1 MKLVIIEG
9 PGKRDTLKKY
19 LGSEYDVVATKGHIR
34 DLPVKSMG
42 VDFSTNFEPKYEIM
56 PGKES
61 IIKELKDKSAKAE
74 KVLLATDPDR
84 EGEAISWH
92 IGKILNISEN
102 EPCRVEFNEISKS
115 VVNNA
120 VLNPRKINMDL
131 VHAQQGRRILDRLV
145 GYKISPIICKKIK
158 SNLSAGRVQSVA
170 LKLVVDREKEIKNFK
185 PKEYWNVSAVLNKD
199 NIKFKAALATF
210 KSKKFVPENF
220 DQTNEVLEYLKNQTF
235 KVETHRADK
244 NFPLTSIEITKEV
257 SRNLFRNIE
266 GLKADVHNPD
276 YVLNVEVRLEGTF
289 IFTTSIPG
297 LGGLPAGCLGKAV
310 LMISGGID
318 SVVAGYMAIRKGI
331 SIDALHFAAPP
342 YTSDMA
348 VQKVIDLLEKLTPY
362 TEFQNINLYIVPFT
376 NIQKAIYD
384 NCRDDYGITI
394 MRRMMYRIAERFA
407 NEKDCLAIINGEN
420 VGQVASQTLESMGTI
435 EEVTKIPVIR
445 PLATLDKEEITSVS
459 QKIDT
464 YEISIRPYE
473 DCCTVFVP
481 KHPQIKPLLSKAI
494 QEENKFDYETLI
506 TEALQNIE
514 RIGLRVNRH
523 HSIIS
528 DIKDDIF

>member
-1 MKLVIIEG
+1 MTDHILIRYGELS
-9 PGKRDTLKKY
+9 LKKTNRRQFISRINNHIKRA
-19 LGSEYDVVATKGHIR
+19 LKEYK
-34 DLPVKSMG
+34 DLTFESRGLRFYIMLNG
-42 VDFSTNFEPKYEIM
+42 TNFEELIPILKKIPGIHSFSLVSRCASSMEEI
-56 PGKES
+56 KQTTLELVK
-61 IIKELKDKSAKAE
+61 KEL
-74 KVLLATDPDR
+74 LP
-84 EGEAISWH
+84 
-92 IGKILNISEN
+92 
-102 EPCRVEFNEISKS
+102 
-115 VVNNA
+115 
-120 VLNPRKINMDL
+120 
-131 VHAQQGRRILDRLV
+131 
-145 GYKISPIICKKIK
+145 
-158 SNLSAGRVQSVA
+158 
-170 LKLVVDREKEIKNFK
+170 
-185 PKEYWNVSAVLNKD
+185 
-199 NIKFKAALATF
+199 
-210 KSKKFVPENF
+210 
-220 DQTNEVLEYLKNQTF
+220 NQTF

-276 YVLNVEVRLEGTF
+276 YILNVEVRLEGTF

-435 EEVTKIPVIR
+435 EEVAKIPVIR
-445 PLATLDKEEITSVS
+445 PLATLDKEEITLVS
-459 QKIDT
+459 QQIDT

-494 QEENKFDYETLI
+494 QEENKFDYDTLI

-523 HSIIS
+523 HSIIP

>member
-1 MKLVIIEG
+1 MTDHILIRYGELS
-9 PGKRDTLKKY
+9 LKKTNRRQFISRINNHIKRA
-19 LGSEYDVVATKGHIR
+19 LKEYK
-34 DLPVKSMG
+34 DLTFESRGLRFYIMLNG
-42 VDFSTNFEPKYEIM
+42 TNFEELIPILKKIPGIHSFSLVSRCASSMEEI
-56 PGKES
+56 KQTTLELVK
-61 IIKELKDKSAKAE
+61 KEL
-74 KVLLATDPDR
+74 LP
-84 EGEAISWH
+84 
-92 IGKILNISEN
+92 
-102 EPCRVEFNEISKS
+102 
-115 VVNNA
+115 
-120 VLNPRKINMDL
+120 
-131 VHAQQGRRILDRLV
+131 
-145 GYKISPIICKKIK
+145 
-158 SNLSAGRVQSVA
+158 
-170 LKLVVDREKEIKNFK
+170 
-185 PKEYWNVSAVLNKD
+185 
-199 NIKFKAALATF
+199 
-210 KSKKFVPENF
+210 
-220 DQTNEVLEYLKNQTF
+220 NQTF

-435 EEVTKIPVIR
+435 EEVAKIPVIR
-445 PLATLDKEEITSVS
+445 PLATLDKEEITLVS
-459 QKIDT
+459 QQIDT

-494 QEENKFDYETLI
+494 QEENKFDYDTLI

-523 HSIIS
+523 HSIIP

>member
-1 MKLVIIEG
+1 MTDHILIRYGELS
-9 PGKRDTLKKY
+9 LKKTNRRQFISRINNHIKRA
-19 LGSEYDVVATKGHIR
+19 LKEYKELTFESRGLRFYIM
-34 DLPVKSMG
+34 LNG
-42 VDFSTNFEPKYEIM
+42 TNFEELIPILKKIPGIHSFSLVSRCASTMEEI
-56 PGKES
+56 KQTTLELVK
-61 IIKELKDKSAKAE
+61 KEL
-74 KVLLATDPDR
+74 LP
-84 EGEAISWH
+84 
-92 IGKILNISEN
+92 
-102 EPCRVEFNEISKS
+102 
-115 VVNNA
+115 
-120 VLNPRKINMDL
+120 
-131 VHAQQGRRILDRLV
+131 
-145 GYKISPIICKKIK
+145 
-158 SNLSAGRVQSVA
+158 
-170 LKLVVDREKEIKNFK
+170 
-185 PKEYWNVSAVLNKD
+185 
-199 NIKFKAALATF
+199 
-210 KSKKFVPENF
+210 
-220 DQTNEVLEYLKNQTF
+220 NQTF

-244 NFPLTSIEITKEV
+244 NFPL
-257 SRNLFRNIE
+257 
-266 GLKADVHNPD
+266 
-276 YVLNVEVRLEGTF
+276 
-289 IFTTSIPG
+289 TSIPG

-331 SIDALHFAAPP
+331 SVDALHFAAPP

-362 TEFQNINLYIVPFT
+362 TEFQNINLYIVPFK

-384 NCRDDYGITI
+384 HCRDDYGITI

-407 NEKDCLAIINGEN
+407 KEKDCLAIINGEN

-435 EEVTKIPVIR
+435 EEVAKIPVIR
-445 PLATLDKEEITSVS
+445 PLATLDKEEITLVS
-459 QKIDT
+459 QQIDT

-494 QEENKFDYETLI
+494 QEENKFDYDTLI

-523 HSIIS
+523 HSIIP

>member
-1 MKLVIIEG
+1 MTDHILIRYGELS
-9 PGKRDTLKKY
+9 LKKTNRRQFISRINNHIKRA
-19 LGSEYDVVATKGHIR
+19 LKEYKELTFESRGLRFYIM
-34 DLPVKSMG
+34 LNG
-42 VDFSTNFEPKYEIM
+42 TNFEELIPILKKIPGIHSFSLVSRCASTMEEI
-56 PGKES
+56 KQTTLELVK
-61 IIKELKDKSAKAE
+61 KEL
-74 KVLLATDPDR
+74 LP
-84 EGEAISWH
+84 
-92 IGKILNISEN
+92 
-102 EPCRVEFNEISKS
+102 
-115 VVNNA
+115 
-120 VLNPRKINMDL
+120 
-131 VHAQQGRRILDRLV
+131 
-145 GYKISPIICKKIK
+145 
-158 SNLSAGRVQSVA
+158 
-170 LKLVVDREKEIKNFK
+170 
-185 PKEYWNVSAVLNKD
+185 
-199 NIKFKAALATF
+199 
-210 KSKKFVPENF
+210 
-220 DQTNEVLEYLKNQTF
+220 NQTF

-331 SIDALHFAAPP
+331 SVDALHFAAPP

-384 NCRDDYGITI
+384 HCRDDYGITI

-407 NEKDCLAIINGEN
+407 KEKDCLAIINGEN

-435 EEVTKIPVIR
+435 EEVVKIPVIR
-445 PLATLDKEEITSVS
+445 PLATLDKEEITLVS

-494 QEENKFDYETLI
+494 QEENKFDYDTLI

-523 HSIIS
+523 HSIIPE
-528 DIKDDIF
+528 IKDDIF

>member
-1 MKLVIIEG
+1 MTDHILIRYGELS
-9 PGKRDTLKKY
+9 LKKTNRRQFISRINNHIKRA
-19 LGSEYDVVATKGHIR
+19 LKEYK
-34 DLPVKSMG
+34 DLTFESRGLRFYIMLNG
-42 VDFSTNFEPKYEIM
+42 TNFEELIPILKKIPGIHSFSLVSRCASTMEEI
-56 PGKES
+56 KQTTLELVK
-61 IIKELKDKSAKAE
+61 KEL
-74 KVLLATDPDR
+74 LP
-84 EGEAISWH
+84 
-92 IGKILNISEN
+92 
-102 EPCRVEFNEISKS
+102 
-115 VVNNA
+115 
-120 VLNPRKINMDL
+120 
-131 VHAQQGRRILDRLV
+131 
-145 GYKISPIICKKIK
+145 
-158 SNLSAGRVQSVA
+158 
-170 LKLVVDREKEIKNFK
+170 
-185 PKEYWNVSAVLNKD
+185 
-199 NIKFKAALATF
+199 
-210 KSKKFVPENF
+210 
-220 DQTNEVLEYLKNQTF
+220 NQTF

-257 SRNLFRNIE
+257 SRNLFKNIE

-435 EEVTKIPVIR
+435 EEVAKIPVIR

>member
-1 MKLVIIEG
+1 MTDHILIRYGELS
-9 PGKRDTLKKY
+9 LKKTNRRQFISRINNHIKRA
-19 LGSEYDVVATKGHIR
+19 LKEYK
-34 DLPVKSMG
+34 DLTFESRGLRFYIMLNGTDFEELIPILKKIPGIHSFSLVSRCASSMEDIKQTTLELVK
-42 VDFSTNFEPKYEIM
+42 
-56 PGKES
+56 
-61 IIKELKDKSAKAE
+61 KEL
-74 KVLLATDPDR
+74 LP
-84 EGEAISWH
+84 
-92 IGKILNISEN
+92 
-102 EPCRVEFNEISKS
+102 
-115 VVNNA
+115 
-120 VLNPRKINMDL
+120 
-131 VHAQQGRRILDRLV
+131 
-145 GYKISPIICKKIK
+145 
-158 SNLSAGRVQSVA
+158 
-170 LKLVVDREKEIKNFK
+170 
-185 PKEYWNVSAVLNKD
+185 
-199 NIKFKAALATF
+199 
-210 KSKKFVPENF
+210 
-220 DQTNEVLEYLKNQTF
+220 NQTF

-407 NEKDCLAIINGEN
+407 KEKDCLAIINGEN

-435 EEVTKIPVIR
+435 EEVAKIPVIR
-445 PLATLDKEEITSVS
+445 PLATLDKEEITLVS

-494 QEENKFDYETLI
+494 QEENKFDYDTLI

-523 HSIIS
+523 HSIIP

>member
-1 MKLVIIEG
+1 MTDHILIRYGELS
-9 PGKRDTLKKY
+9 LKKTNRRQFISRINNHIKRA
-19 LGSEYDVVATKGHIR
+19 LKEYK
-34 DLPVKSMG
+34 DLTFESRGLRFYIMLNG
-42 VDFSTNFEPKYEIM
+42 TNFEELIPILKKIPGIHSFSLVSRCSSTMEEI
-56 PGKES
+56 KQTTLELVK
-61 IIKELKDKSAKAE
+61 KEL
-74 KVLLATDPDR
+74 LP
-84 EGEAISWH
+84 
-92 IGKILNISEN
+92 
-102 EPCRVEFNEISKS
+102 
-115 VVNNA
+115 
-120 VLNPRKINMDL
+120 
-131 VHAQQGRRILDRLV
+131 
-145 GYKISPIICKKIK
+145 
-158 SNLSAGRVQSVA
+158 
-170 LKLVVDREKEIKNFK
+170 
-185 PKEYWNVSAVLNKD
+185 
-199 NIKFKAALATF
+199 
-210 KSKKFVPENF
+210 
-220 DQTNEVLEYLKNQTF
+220 NQTF

-435 EEVTKIPVIR
+435 EEVAKIPVIR

>member
-1 MKLVIIEG
+1 MNNNLYDHILIRYGELS
-9 PGKRDTLKKY
+9 LKKSNRKQFTQKVNDHIKSSLKKFSN
-19 LGSEYDVVATKGHIR
+19 LGFENRGMRYYVHLNGNDPKEILELLGKIPGIFSFSVVARTTS
-34 DLPVKSMG
+34 DM
-42 VDFSTNFEPKYEIM
+42 
-56 PGKES
+56 ES
-61 IIKELKDKSAKAE
+61 IKQ
-74 KVLLATDPDR
+74 LA
-84 EGEAISWH
+84 
-92 IGKILNISEN
+92 
-102 EPCRVEFNEISKS
+102 
-115 VVNNA
+115 
-120 VLNPRKINMDL
+120 
-131 VHAQQGRRILDRLV
+131 
-145 GYKISPIICKKIK
+145 
-158 SNLSAGRVQSVA
+158 
-170 LKLVVDREKEIKNFK
+170 KEI
-185 PKEYWNVSAVLNKD
+185 
-199 NIKFKAALATF
+199 I
-210 KSKKFVPENF
+210 
-220 DQTNEVLEYLKNQTF
+220 LEEDYHHKTF
-235 KVETHRADK
+235 KVETNRGNK
-244 NFPLTSIEITKEV
+244 NFPHSSIEITKMV
-257 SRNLFRNIE
+257 SGYLFKNVE

-435 EEVTKIPVIR
+435 EEVAKIPVIR
-445 PLATLDKEEITSVS
+445 PLATLDKEEITLVS

-494 QEENKFDYETLI
+494 QEENKFDYDTLI

-523 HSIIS
+523 HSIIP

>member
-1 MKLVIIEG
+1 MTDHILIRYGELS
-9 PGKRDTLKKY
+9 LKKTNRRQFI
-19 LGSEYDVVATKGHIR
+19 SRINNHIKR
-34 DLPVKSMG
+34 ALKENKDLTFESRGLRFYIMLNG
-42 VDFSTNFEPKYEIM
+42 TNFEELIPILKKIPGIHSFSLVSRCASTMEEI
-56 PGKES
+56 KQTTLELVK
-61 IIKELKDKSAKAE
+61 KEL
-74 KVLLATDPDR
+74 LP
-84 EGEAISWH
+84 
-92 IGKILNISEN
+92 
-102 EPCRVEFNEISKS
+102 
-115 VVNNA
+115 
-120 VLNPRKINMDL
+120 
-131 VHAQQGRRILDRLV
+131 
-145 GYKISPIICKKIK
+145 
-158 SNLSAGRVQSVA
+158 
-170 LKLVVDREKEIKNFK
+170 
-185 PKEYWNVSAVLNKD
+185 
-199 NIKFKAALATF
+199 
-210 KSKKFVPENF
+210 
-220 DQTNEVLEYLKNQTF
+220 NQTF

-435 EEVTKIPVIR
+435 EEVAKIPVIR

>member
-1 MKLVIIEG
+1 MTDHILIRYGELS
-9 PGKRDTLKKY
+9 LKKTNRRQFISRINNHIKRA
-19 LGSEYDVVATKGHIR
+19 LKEYK
-34 DLPVKSMG
+34 DLTFESRGLRFYIMLNG
-42 VDFSTNFEPKYEIM
+42 TNFE
-56 PGKES
+56 
-61 IIKELKDKSAKAE
+61 ELI
-74 KVLLATDPDR
+74 P
-84 EGEAISWH
+84 
-92 IGKILNISEN
+92 IL
-102 EPCRVEFNEISKS
+102 
-115 VVNNA
+115 
-120 VLNPRKINMDL
+120 
-131 VHAQQGRRILDRLV
+131 
-145 GYKISPIICKKIK
+145 KKIPGIH
-158 SNLSAGRVQSVA
+158 SFS
-170 LKLVVDREKEIKNFK
+170 LVSRCASSMEEIKQTTL
-185 PKEYWNVSAVLNKD
+185 ELV
-199 NIKFKAALATF
+199 
-210 KSKKFVPENF
+210 KKKLLP
-220 DQTNEVLEYLKNQTF
+220 NQTF

-276 YVLNVEVRLEGTF
+276 YILNVEVRLEGTF

-435 EEVTKIPVIR
+435 EEVAKIPVIR
-445 PLATLDKEEITSVS
+445 PLATLDKEEITLVS
-459 QKIDT
+459 QQIDT

-494 QEENKFDYETLI
+494 QEENKFDYDTLI

-523 HSIIS
+523 HSIIP

>member
-1 MKLVIIEG
+1 MTDHILIRYGELS
-9 PGKRDTLKKY
+9 LKKTNRRQFISRINNHIKRA
-19 LGSEYDVVATKGHIR
+19 LKEYK
-34 DLPVKSMG
+34 DLTFESRGLRFYIMLNG
-42 VDFSTNFEPKYEIM
+42 TNFEELIPILKKIPGIHSFSLVSRCASTMEEI
-56 PGKES
+56 KQTTLELVK
-61 IIKELKDKSAKAE
+61 KEL
-74 KVLLATDPDR
+74 LP
-84 EGEAISWH
+84 
-92 IGKILNISEN
+92 
-102 EPCRVEFNEISKS
+102 
-115 VVNNA
+115 
-120 VLNPRKINMDL
+120 
-131 VHAQQGRRILDRLV
+131 
-145 GYKISPIICKKIK
+145 
-158 SNLSAGRVQSVA
+158 
-170 LKLVVDREKEIKNFK
+170 
-185 PKEYWNVSAVLNKD
+185 
-199 NIKFKAALATF
+199 
-210 KSKKFVPENF
+210 
-220 DQTNEVLEYLKNQTF
+220 NQTF

-257 SRNLFRNIE
+257 SRNLFRKIE

-435 EEVTKIPVIR
+435 EEVAKIPVIR